1 MLFGHK
7 WHNLSVVEIINI
19 LTFENLSDFKKQIK
33 KEHKVDYRKFPNLK
47 KIQKE
52 MCFEFKSNQEEM
64 LKKEKVHNCFLF
76 CFFSNKTEQSFLIA
90 TIDGK
95 NP

>member
-19 LTFENLSDFKKQIK
+19 LTFEILSDFKKQIK

-47 KIQKE
+47 KI
-52 MCFEFKSNQEEM
+52 
-64 LKKEKVHNCFLF
+64 
-76 CFFSNKTEQSFLIA
+76 
-90 TIDGK
+90 
-95 NP
+95 